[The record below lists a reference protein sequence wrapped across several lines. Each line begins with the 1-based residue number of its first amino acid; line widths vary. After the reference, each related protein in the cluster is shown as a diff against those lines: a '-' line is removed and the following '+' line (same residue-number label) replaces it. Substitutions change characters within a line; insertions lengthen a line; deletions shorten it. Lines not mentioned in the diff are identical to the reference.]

1 MRCKKGDLVLLLR
14 ADYAPCKHFVGQV
27 HTVGELSNA
36 FHASWLFDP
45 PLYEPKSGAPVS
57 WQDKDLL
64 PIRDPGDDA
73 VDETLL
79 WVPSPVKEV
88 A

>member
-1 MRCKKGDLVLLLR
+1 MRCRPGDLVLLLR
-14 ADYAPCKHFVGQV
+14 ADYAPCKQFVGQV
-27 HTVGELSNA
+27 HTVGALSNA
-36 FHASWLFDP
+36 FHGAWLFDP
-45 PLYEPKSGAPVS
+45 PLYEPKSGALVS
-57 WQDKDLL
+57 WLDKDLL

-73 VDETLL
+73 ADETLL